1 MERDWIE
8 EILLKRVEEVGCE
21 IEFNKQAVDFV
32 DGSLIFSDDSAPTA
46 AAAADLVL
54 ACDGAFSK
62 LRTALLKR
70 QPGRLIQEHFSHQY
84 RELSIPATAAGK
96 YALDPN
102 WLHIWPRDDFMLIAL
117 PNQVSERVCPGS
129 RVCSNS

>member
-8 EILLKRVEEVGCE
+8 EILLKRAAVVGCE
-21 IEFNKQAVDFV
+21 FEFNRAAFDFNE
-32 DGSLIFSDDSAPTA
+32 DSIIFAESDPVK
-46 AAAADLVL
+46 ADLVL

-62 LRTALLKR
+62 LRTGLLKR
-70 QPGRLIQEHFSHQY
+70 HPGKLVQEHFAHQY
-84 RELSIPATAAGK
+84 RELNIPATAAGK

-117 PNQVSERVCPGS
+117 PNQVMQ
-129 RVCSNS
+129 

>member
-8 EILLKRVEEVGCE
+8 EILLQRAVSVGCE
-21 IEFNKQAVDFV
+21 IDFDKQAIEYNNDCIVFADSSRVD
-32 DGSLIFSDDSAPTA
+32 
-46 AAAADLVL
+46 ADLVL

-62 LRTALLKR
+62 LRANLLKR
-70 QPGRLIQEHFSHQY
+70 HPGRLVQEHFAHQY
-84 RELSIPATAAGK
+84 RELTIPATAAGK

-117 PNQVSERVCPGS
+117 PNQVRL
-129 RVCSNS
+129 NKN